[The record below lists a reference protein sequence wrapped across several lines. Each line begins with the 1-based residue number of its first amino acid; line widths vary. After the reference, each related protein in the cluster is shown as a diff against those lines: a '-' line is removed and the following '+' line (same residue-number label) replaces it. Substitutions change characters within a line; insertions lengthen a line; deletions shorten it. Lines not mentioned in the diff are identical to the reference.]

1 MKVGPGVI
9 DTELVHFWTPHRAET
24 CSTTLAHKQIL
35 FLLQDP
41 RRTED
46 VSEEVGEEELFF
58 KLLPDELLTLN
69 TVTCDDAG
77 TTTEPTTLCTW
88 CDHDW
93 VEH

>member
-9 DTELVHFWTPHRAET
+9 KLVHFWIPHRAET
-24 CSTTLAHKQIL
+24 CSTTLAHRQVL

-41 RRTED
+41 RRT
-46 VSEEVGEEELFF
+46 EEVGEEELFF

-77 TTTEPTTLCTW
+77 TTTLCTR

-93 VEH
+93 VER

>member
-1 MKVGPGVI
+1 M
-9 DTELVHFWTPHRAET
+9 
-24 CSTTLAHKQIL
+24 
-35 FLLQDP
+35 LQDP

-77 TTTEPTTLCTW
+77 TTTEPTTLHT
-88 CDHDW
+88 
-93 VEH
+93 VRS